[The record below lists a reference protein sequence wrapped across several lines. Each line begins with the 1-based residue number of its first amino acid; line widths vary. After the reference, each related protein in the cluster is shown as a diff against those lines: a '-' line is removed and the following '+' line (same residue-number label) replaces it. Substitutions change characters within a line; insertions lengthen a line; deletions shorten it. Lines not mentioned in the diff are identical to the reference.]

1 MPFLLPSPL
10 KGFPA
15 LLLDFP
21 VNPALSPNEC
31 DALTTQAL
39 MDDFLKGRDVP
50 CRRSLFNCIHD
61 VKKPC
66 ENKKF

>member
-1 MPFLLPSPL
+1 MPFLLPSSL

-39 MDDFLKGRDVP
+39 MDDFLKGRCP
-50 CRRSLFNCIHD
+50 LQAFSL
-61 VKKPC
+61 
-66 ENKKF
+66 